1 MSEDILDQ
9 LNNLSNKWR
18 WAQPEVRQV
27 CEQAIYEIRLLREI
41 QKVKNE
47 YGSQRLAEGAD

>member
-27 CEQAIYEIRLLREI
+27 CEQAIYEIRLLRELK
-41 QKVKNE
+41 KVKHE
-47 YGSQRLAEGAD
+47 YGPHGFSEGAD

>member
-9 LNNLSNKWR
+9 LNNLSNKWQ

-27 CEQAIYEIRLLREI
+27 CEQAIYEIRLLREL
-41 QKVKNE
+41 QKVKHE
-47 YGSQRLAEGAD
+47 YGPHGFSEGAD